1 MIFANNYIKTMAL
14 IEIKGIIGDEYSY
27 SAFLT
32 DYAKAGQE
40 PIRLT
45 IDSVGGD
52 VLQGEA
58 IAAFIS
64 QHSDRFISVHNN
76 GAVASIAA
84 SIFLALPREK
94 RFFDMSKG
102 IFLIHNPFADPMSMV
117 LGGADTTADGL
128 AMIADQLTQHEANIA
143 KFIVKQTGADLD
155 VVKGLMKV
163 NEPLTED
170 QMNALNIATVYRF
183 QAVAYYKPNN
193 EDKMTKEELAQ
204 ELQQNNVTLFG
215 VIKAWMKKTTKFVAI
230 VLTDANG
237 ATIEFPDVP
246 DGVEPVVGDT
256 ARYTDGTIPTGDV
269 LMADG
274 KTVVFDNGVVTEIK
288 AAEPVEEP
296 TEEPTDETLTAQLE
310 AVKAELAATK
320 AEAAKVKAELVT
332 VKAQIVTKP
341 IVVAQVDPPAPD
353 GKTKVRSLA
362 ELRK

>member
-14 IEIKGIIGDEYSY
+14 IEIKGIIGKEYTY
-27 SAFLT
+27 SDFLT
-32 DYAKAGQE
+32 DYAKAGLQ

-58 IAAFIS
+58 IAFFIAS
-64 QHSDRFISVHNN
+64 HSDRFLSVNN
-76 GAVASIAA
+76 SGRVASIAA
-84 SIFLALPREK
+84 SIFLAVPRGK

-102 IFLIHNPFADPMSMV
+102 FFLIHNPFADPESIA
-117 LGGADTTADGL
+117 LGGFDTTADGL
-128 AMIADQLTQHEANIA
+128 SMMADDLKRYEEGMA

-170 QMNALNIATVYRF
+170 QMNALNIATIYRF

-204 ELQQNNVTLFG
+204 ELEKNNVTFFG
-215 VIKAWMKKTTKFVAI
+215 LVKAWMKKATKFVAI

-256 ARYTDGTIPTGDV
+256 ARYTDGTIPNGEV

-274 KTVVFDNGVVTEIK
+274 VTVVYDNGVVTEIK
-288 AAEPVEEP
+288 AAEPEPVDEPAPVETVNAE
-296 TEEPTDETLTAQLE
+296 LE
-310 AVKAELAATK
+310 ALKAELAAMK
-320 AEAAKVKAELVT
+320 AEAATVKAELVS

-353 GKTKVRSLA
+353 TKPKVRSLS